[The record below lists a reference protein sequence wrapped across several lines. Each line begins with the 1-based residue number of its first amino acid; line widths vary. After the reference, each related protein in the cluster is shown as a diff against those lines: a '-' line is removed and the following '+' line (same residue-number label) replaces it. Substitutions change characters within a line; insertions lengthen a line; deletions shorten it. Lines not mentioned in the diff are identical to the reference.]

1 MNGKHALRGR
11 SRRRESMREIR
22 QEAVES
28 LHEGENPVA
37 RILGR
42 PAADMSV
49 LMIDERLSH
58 DVEKIGA
65 DGVGE
70 VYRAHEQDL
79 GATWR

>member
-1 MNGKHALRGR
+1 MNGNHALRGR
-11 SRRRESMREIR
+11 SRRHESMREIR
-22 QEAVES
+22 QEAVEF

-37 RILGR
+37 RILRR

-49 LMIDERLSH
+49 PMIDERLSH
-58 DVEKIGA
+58 YVEKIGA

-79 GATWR
+79 